1 MGYFPDTESENV
13 DTITFDTAIRDDFSF
28 FTRKQFVEKTIGD
41 YCFLILGAGK
51 KNKKYYL
58 WSFFM
63 IDKVE
68 KDADFF
74 NAYGTG
80 FNFERPILLNDLP
93 DFADFKNFC
102 GNFGIGFQNITKHEF
117 CKTLVAFA
125 DNINPLPD
133 PSRQAETNKLLMT
146 ALEELNKQ
154 MQQVE
159 PEKRLAEVELT
170 LRNDRRIVTL
180 LKKAANYK
188 CQFPDCNSEIKT
200 KAGLNYVEV
209 AHVKAVNKG
218 GQSVLGNLIV
228 LCPNHHK
235 EFDYGDLKIFEQTL
249 DKLSGSLNG
258 KDFHFE
264 LIKTAANMRLG
275 VMAADPTQHQQ

>member
-41 YCFLILGAGK
+41 YCFLIVGAGK
-51 KNKKYYL
+51 KNKTYYL

-68 KDADFF
+68 RDPDFF

-102 GNFGIGFQNITKHEF
+102 GNFGLGFQNITKHEF

-133 PSRQAETNKLLMT
+133 PLRQVENNQLLMT

-154 MQQVE
+154 MQHVK
-159 PEKRLAEVELT
+159 PEKQLTEVELI
-170 LRNDRRIVTL
+170 LRNDRKIVTL

-188 CQFPDCNSEIKT
+188 CQFPHCNSEIKT

-209 AHVKAVNKG
+209 AHVKPVYNA

-235 EFDYGDLKIFEQTL
+235 EFDYGDLLIREQTL
-249 DKLSGSLNG
+249 ARLNGSLNG
-258 KDFHFE
+258 KDFQIE
-264 LIKTAANMRLG
+264 LIKTAANTSIATSG
-275 VMAADPTQHQQ
+275 A